1 MIGIYGGSFDP
12 VHLGH
17 IRVARYLL
25 ETGGLQRILLMPAF
39 EHPLG
44 KSLTP
49 FEHRWQMLERATM
62 SHPDI
67 ELSDLERELGGVSY
81 TIELLRALDD
91 RFGTGM
97 YCFIAGM
104 DNLNTFFLWKEWQE
118 VIRNWNILFTTR
130 AEMEAEQ
137 DTLNELSRAAGR
149 PIPDLAV
156 IPRDFSGP
164 GIFRVPDWPIAS
176 RIIRKMLLNGKSPSD
191 MMDSKVLDYINDQ
204 HLYKNGEVR
213 MDLLATITGAGEEKK
228 AENIS
233 VLKVTEL
240 TTIADHF
247 VIMNGTSR
255 TQNQAIA
262 DEILR
267 QVKQKP
273 LSMEGYDLAEW
284 ILIDFGEVIVHVFSE
299 EKRAFYNLE
308 SLWADAEKLIRRNE
322 R

>member
-1 MIGIYGGSFDP
+1 
-12 VHLGH
+12 
-17 IRVARYLL
+17 
-25 ETGGLQRILLMPAF
+25 
-39 EHPLG
+39 
-44 KSLTP
+44 
-49 FEHRWQMLERATM
+49 
-62 SHPDI
+62 
-67 ELSDLERELGGVSY
+67 
-81 TIELLRALDD
+81 
-91 RFGTGM
+91 
-97 YCFIAGM
+97 
-104 DNLNTFFLWKEWQE
+104 
-118 VIRNWNILFTTR
+118 
-130 AEMEAEQ
+130 
-137 DTLNELSRAAGR
+137 
-149 PIPDLAV
+149 
-156 IPRDFSGP
+156 
-164 GIFRVPDWPIAS
+164 
-176 RIIRKMLLNGKSPSD
+176 
-191 MMDSKVLDYINDQ
+191 
-204 HLYKNGEVR
+204 

-267 QVKQKP
+267 QVKPKP